1 MPPLLTEIYRLQ
13 EKLTGLDD
21 YERNLL
27 KMCANLLESRYEV
40 PEPRN
45 LIQRH
50 PIHRPARP
58 LGTPRRPPVS
68 LRARRVIPE
77 CH

>member
-13 EKLTGLDD
+13 DQLTGLDD

-45 LIQRH
+45 LFNVTQFMDLPGRWELLNGRLY
-50 PIHRPARP
+50 PYES
-58 LGTPRRPPVS
+58 G
-68 LRARRVIPE
+68 E
-77 CH
+77 